1 MTAARTW
8 LPTQWRSGLITISL
22 NGERRE
28 VPENLMLDRLLEWL
42 KLPLDRIAVEVNLQI
57 ARRAAWA
64 ETPIGEGD
72 RLEVVHFVGGGTP
85 ARESGFRC

>member
-1 MTAARTW
+1 
-8 LPTQWRSGLITISL
+8 LITISL

-64 ETPIGEGD
+64 ETPIREGD

-85 ARESGFRC
+85 AGKSGFRR